1 MKRWMA
7 LLLCCLLC
15 LCAAGAT
22 AEGAVTIEFR
32 SDNSWVY
39 DIYPNGYVKSK
50 GGSEAQFFAHEGS
63 YIFKGEKVA
72 QDTPLDFHANAYDET
87 TGKEKTEN
95 GQHVSY
101 DVTFQDLVLYYGPGC
116 TIIRFGCNEEPAQD
130 CSITLKLRLS
140 GASYLT
146 SYAYSVFR
154 YAFSDQSSAVKIC
167 VQPSDGS
174 MKLNC
179 GAPVDGNSVLYAN
192 GQTITSEN
200 AASYSDMMVYAN
212 QSSST
217 DLIRRA
223 GKPATYT
230 AEGMKEYWECP
241 VCGTLNADA
250 AGLKATT
257 LEALTLPKLVRT
269 DSLPQTG
276 DTSRPA
282 AWLAL
287 LGACCAGLWLVN
299 RRRG

>member
-1 MKRWMA
+1 
-7 LLLCCLLC
+7 
-15 LCAAGAT
+15 
-22 AEGAVTIEFR
+22 
-32 SDNSWVY
+32 
-39 DIYPNGYVKSK
+39 
-50 GGSEAQFFAHEGS
+50 
-63 YIFKGEKVA
+63 
-72 QDTPLDFHANAYDET
+72 
-87 TGKEKTEN
+87 
-95 GQHVSY
+95 
-101 DVTFQDLVLYYGPGC
+101 
-116 TIIRFGCNEEPAQD
+116 
-130 CSITLKLRLS
+130 
-140 GASYLT
+140 
-146 SYAYSVFR
+146 
-154 YAFSDQSSAVKIC
+154 
-167 VQPSDGS
+167 

-200 AASYSDMMVYAN
+200 AASYSDMMVHAD

-241 VCGTLNADA
+241 VCGTLYADA

-257 LEALTLPKLVRT
+257 LEALTLPRLVST

-287 LGACCAGLWLVN
+287 LSACCAGLWLVN

>member
-1 MKRWMA
+1 MHSAIRAA
-7 LLLCCLLC
+7 LS
-15 LCAAGAT
+15 
-22 AEGAVTIEFR
+22 R
-32 SDNSWVY
+32 
-39 DIYPNGYVKSK
+39 YV
-50 GGSEAQFFAHEGS
+50 
-63 YIFKGEKVA
+63 
-72 QDTPLDFHANAYDET
+72 
-87 TGKEKTEN
+87 
-95 GQHVSY
+95 
-101 DVTFQDLVLYYGPGC
+101 
-116 TIIRFGCNEEPAQD
+116 
-130 CSITLKLRLS
+130 CSIH
-140 GASYLT
+140 
-146 SYAYSVFR
+146 
-154 YAFSDQSSAVKIC
+154 
-167 VQPSDGS
+167 SDGR

-200 AASYSDMMVYAN
+200 AASYSDMTVDAD

-217 DLIRRA
+217 DLIRRP

-230 AEGMKEYWECP
+230 EEGIREYWECP
-241 VCGTLNADA
+241 VCGTLYADA

-287 LGACCAGLWLVN
+287 LGACCAGLWCVS